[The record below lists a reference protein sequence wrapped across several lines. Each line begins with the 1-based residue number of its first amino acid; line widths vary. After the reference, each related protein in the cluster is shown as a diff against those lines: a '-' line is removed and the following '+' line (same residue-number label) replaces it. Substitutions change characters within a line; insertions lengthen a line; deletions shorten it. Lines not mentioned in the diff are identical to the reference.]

1 MGGGWWVVGDEI
13 RDGEE
18 ESEREREGR
27 RGEKRIKI
35 RQSATTAEGAN
46 GQQRSAG

>member
-1 MGGGWWVVGDEI
+1 MNTGDGDEGK
-13 RDGEE
+13 RM
-18 ESEREREGR
+18 ERRKVGGKEREGEER
-27 RGEKRIKI
+27 EQNKI